1 MKKIPTF
8 TIATALLAI
17 LMVCSLSGMA
27 QQGRIHGTILDKGTP
42 QPFVKVQLL
51 KDDRMTGIG
60 ALTDAEGKFEFNLL
74 DPGDYTVEVIGVE
87 KSYFQNLNVGSGEWE
102 RMAMD
107 LSKSE
112 GSSTVIPGA
121 EIFGAKEIFNV
132 DPVQP
137 LTISHADI
145 VKSGNNRDIS
155 SFVAN
160 SGAPIV
166 QKDAGD
172 PMSFKG
178 GRPDANATY
187 IDGMKLRG
195 TDQLPLGA
203 IEQITVMASGL
214 PAEFGDVTG
223 AVVVV
228 TTRNP
233 GMTMGHIGK
242 PLTKAER
249 QQQKQMRKHG
259 NKQGAVDQNLD
270 GLVSL

>member
-1 MKKIPTF
+1 
-8 TIATALLAI
+8 
-17 LMVCSLSGMA
+17 MA

-60 ALTDAEGKFEFNLL
+60 ALTDDNGKFEFNLL
-74 DPGDYTVEVIGVE
+74 DPGDYTVEVIGVD
-87 KSYFQNLNVGSGEWE
+87 KSYFQNLNVASGEWE

-107 LSKSE
+107 FSSVSNSE
-112 GSSTVIPGA
+112 GSSRVIPGV
-121 EIFGAKEIFNV
+121 EIFGAREIFSV

-137 LTISHADI
+137 ITISHADI
-145 VKSGNNRDIS
+145 VKSGNNRDIT
-155 SFVAN
+155 SFVAS

-214 PAEFGDVTG
+214 PAEYGDVTG

-233 GMTMGHIGK
+233 GMTMGHVGK

-249 QQQKQMRKHG
+249 QQQKQIRKNG

-270 GLVSL
+270 GLVCL